1 MFEGFTK
8 YLNVYPNIVE
18 HDFRVFPGGGIVV
31 NFSTLALALGSQ
43 ELGVS
48 TWYPNTVE
56 HDFRI
61 TSDDSNLKTQI
72 LWTATEELGVRT
84 TMPTAFYFILY
95 FFFVRCRCVLIDSAG
110 FEFWGITVLSI
121 KPWVLGFLFILFVK
135 IIRLGLFC
143 LYWVMGQNGPI
154 PQFLE
159 IFSKKTL
166 FRK

>member
-18 HDFRVFPGGGIVV
+18 HDFIVFPGGGIVV
-31 NFSTLALALGSQ
+31 NFSNLALALGSR

-72 LWTATEELGVRT
+72 L
-84 TMPTAFYFILY
+84 
-95 FFFVRCRCVLIDSAG
+95 
-110 FEFWGITVLSI
+110 
-121 KPWVLGFLFILFVK
+121 
-135 IIRLGLFC
+135 
-143 LYWVMGQNGPI
+143 
-154 PQFLE
+154 
-159 IFSKKTL
+159 
-166 FRK
+166 

>member
-18 HDFRVFPGGGIVV
+18 HDFRVFTGGGIVV
-31 NFSTLALALGSQ
+31 NFSNLALALGSR

-48 TWYPNTVE
+48 TWYPNTEE

-72 LWTATEELGVRT
+72 LRTATEELGVRT
-84 TMPTAFYFILY
+84 TMPTAFYFILF

-110 FEFWGITVLSI
+110 FEF
-121 KPWVLGFLFILFVK
+121 
-135 IIRLGLFC
+135 
-143 LYWVMGQNGPI
+143 
-154 PQFLE
+154 
-159 IFSKKTL
+159 
-166 FRK
+166 